1 MSTAPRPAD
10 RATAARLLSL
20 ATAMLAL
27 LAIIV
32 GLGVRN
38 ALLERAR
45 GIAETA
51 LLSFAEIKHRELQ
64 HWLRDLQ
71 IKNMR
76 PTDGALANA
85 IAARQPGDDTQA
97 LQQRLAW
104 LVQRSDEFRAAW
116 LLDRNGV
123 TLAATDPRAVPA
135 LPPALVEQ
143 IAAGRTVALTDFYLD
158 ASGRPALA
166 TVTPLRRDDDADH
179 ALTGFLVIEVDPAYA
194 LYPLLQGGHPPDLP
208 LETFLARREGH
219 AVRYLNPLSDAPRP
233 LHLQIADPSARLLA
247 MHEPDGTRVVE
258 AEDYRGVPVLGVV
271 RHIPEMSWIIATKMD
286 VDAIHAAA
294 RAEFNAIAAR
304 LGGVGALV
312 LLLLWFAIR
321 HTRTQGELRQMSAEL
336 ERARLE
342 SHRQAAAAALARSE
356 ARFRGFFEL
365 AMVGLAQLSAERRWM
380 EVNPA
385 LCDILGRDRDTLLDT
400 AWTQIV
406 HPDDLAAEDARFHDI
421 LAGRCD
427 DYHLTLRFVT
437 AHGRIVWGSVAVRAL
452 RDADG
457 RVEYLVLIVEDIS
470 FLKEREAQLHR
481 ALDEQIALNGRLEE
495 TRQQLLQ
502 SEKMAAIGQLA
513 AGVAHEI
520 NNPVGF
526 VSSNMSTL
534 GQYLDGLLAIG
545 SYARERLGADPALAA
560 LLQTHDFDFV
570 RDDAPALVH
579 ESLEGLG
586 RVRKIVQD
594 LRDFSR
600 VGESDWQWADVH
612 HGLDSTLNIVWNEI
626 KYKAELRKEYGV
638 LPQIWCLPS
647 QLNQVFLNLLVNA
660 AHAIADH
667 GVITVR
673 TAAGADGVWIE
684 VEDTGCGIAPEH
696 LGKLFDPFFTTK
708 PVGQGTGLGLSLA
721 FSIVRKH
728 QGRIEVRS
736 VPGQGACFR
745 IILPTLSPNTP
756 AAANTA
762 PRHEEMQK

>member
-1 MSTAPRPAD
+1 MSTAPRPTD
-10 RATAARLLSL
+10 RATPARLFSL
-20 ATAMLAL
+20 AAVVLVL
-27 LAIIV
+27 LAVAV
-32 GLGVRN
+32 GLGVRD

-64 HWLRDLQ
+64 HWLHDLQ
-71 IKNMR
+71 LKNMQ
-76 PTDGALANA
+76 PPGGALANA
-85 IAARQPGDDTQA
+85 IATRQPGDDAQA
-97 LQQRLAW
+97 LQERLAW

-116 LLDRNGV
+116 LLDRDR
-123 TLAATDPRAVPA
+123 LPHAATDRRSVPE
-135 LPPALVEQ
+135 LPPALLAQ
-143 IAAGRTVALTDFYLD
+143 LAAGRAVAVTDFYLD
-158 ASGRPALA
+158 EFDRPALA
-166 TVTPLRRDDDADH
+166 TVTPLRLGDDADH
-179 ALTGFLVIEVDPAYA
+179 ALAGFLVIEVDPAYA
-194 LYPLLQGGHPPDLP
+194 LYPLLQGGHPPDTP
-208 LETFLARREGH
+208 LETFLARREGP
-219 AVRYLNPLSDAPRP
+219 AVRYLNPLSDAPRA
-233 LHLQIADPSARLLA
+233 LHLQIAAPSARLLA
-247 MHEPDGTRVVE
+247 LHEPDGTRVVE
-258 AEDYRGVPVLGVV
+258 GEDYRGKPVLGVV
-271 RHIPEMSWIIATKMD
+271 RHIPEMGWIIATKIE
-286 VDAIHAAA
+286 VEAIHAAA
-294 RAEFNAIAAR
+294 RAEFDAIAIR
-304 LGGVGALV
+304 LGGVGVLV

-321 HTRTQGELRQMSAEL
+321 HTRVQGELRRMSAEL

-365 AMVGLAQLSAERRWM
+365 AMVGLAQLSPERRWM

-400 AWTQIV
+400 AWAQIV
-406 HPDDLAAEDARFHDI
+406 HPDDLAAEDARFDDI

-427 DYHLTLRFVT
+427 DYHLTLRFV
-437 AHGRIVWGSVAVRAL
+437 AARGRIVWGSVAVRAL
-452 RDADG
+452 RDAGG

-481 ALDEQIALNGRLEE
+481 ALDAQIALNGRLEE
-495 TRQQLLQ
+495 AQHQLLQ

-526 VSSNMSTL
+526 VSSNMGTL
-534 GQYLDGLLAIG
+534 GQYLRGLLAIG
-545 SYARERLGADPALAA
+545 GYARERFGTDPAVAA
-560 LLQTHDFDFV
+560 LLQAHDFDFV
-570 RDDAPALVH
+570 RDDAPALID
-579 ESLEGLG
+579 ESLEGLA

-600 VGESDWQWADVH
+600 VGDSDWQWADVH
-612 HGLDSTLNIVWNEI
+612 RGLDSTLNIVWNEI
-626 KYKAELRKEYGV
+626 KYKAELRKDYGE

-673 TAAGADGVWIE
+673 TGAGADGVWID

-696 LGKLFDPFFTTK
+696 LGRLFDPFFTTK

-728 QGRIEVRS
+728 GGRIDVDSE
-736 VPGQGACFR
+736 PGKGSRFR
-745 IILPTLSPNTP
+745 VALPTRPPNATP
-756 AAANTA
+756 RQHAASSQ
-762 PRHEEMQK
+762 REEHT